1 MQLYEAICKICQHM
15 KNHEKSFFLHGNF
28 AGQQLIH
35 ISYSP
40 DIELGVNMGKRRP
53 NYVAP
58 HVVKPPTVDWLGFT
72 DQVSAAIAVTN
83 KSSNQSSTP
92 PTKCQF
98 GRRWEKIPHAFAFA
112 LHCSLRALTES
123 MFFKKRFHV
132 ELGHFAWLFACH
144 DTRIKIIFLQF
155 LQDCVCES
163 RAQATKVV

>member
-1 MQLYEAICKICQHM
+1 M

-72 DQVSAAIAVTN
+72 DKVSAAIAVTN
-83 KSSNQSSTP
+83 KSTNQSSTQRSP
-92 PTKCQF
+92 STNAP
-98 GRRWEKIPHAFAFA
+98 G
-112 LHCSLRALTES
+112 
-123 MFFKKRFHV
+123 
-132 ELGHFAWLFACH
+132 
-144 DTRIKIIFLQF
+144 
-155 LQDCVCES
+155 
-163 RAQATKVV
+163 

>member
-1 MQLYEAICKICQHM
+1 MQLYEAICKIRQYM

-72 DQVSAAIAVTN
+72 DKVSAAIAVTN
-83 KSSNQSSTP
+83 KSTNQSSTQRSP
-92 PTKCQF
+92 STNAP
-98 GRRWEKIPHAFAFA
+98 G
-112 LHCSLRALTES
+112 
-123 MFFKKRFHV
+123 
-132 ELGHFAWLFACH
+132 
-144 DTRIKIIFLQF
+144 
-155 LQDCVCES
+155 
-163 RAQATKVV
+163 